1 MVQVTVY
8 FTLVAHS
15 VTRGQVVTIVH
26 IVNMGLMKVT
36 DQVRTIFGTSEA
48 RVSL

>member
-8 FTLVAHS
+8 FTLGGQA

-26 IVNMGLMKVT
+26 IVNKGL
-36 DQVRTIFGTSEA
+36 IEGH
-48 RVSL
+48 